1 VPGTPVVRVRA
12 AAAAASLAAGLT
24 ARRLAQQQQQPQ
36 QQQQDAKE
44 PQPDHQQALLEE
56 AAVLLSRA
64 RRVVAFTGAGI
75 SAESGI
81 RTYRDSLEGGG
92 LWDGIRGQLGLLLFG
107 TRLGFCCLPRMAW
120 ELYCERLLLPILR
133 AEPNP
138 GHAALAELR
147 CPVITQNVDG
157 LHQRA
162 GSTEVLELHGTCTS
176 HRCAWTGRAVALGP
190 RVDPRSPP
198 ARFARPDVV
207 LFFEGMPAV
216 S

>member
-1 VPGTPVVRVRA
+1 M
-12 AAAAASLAAGLT
+12 
-24 ARRLAQQQQQPQ
+24 
-36 QQQQDAKE
+36 
-44 PQPDHQQALLEE
+44 
-56 AAVLLSRA
+56 
-64 RRVVAFTGAGI
+64 VAFTGAGI

-107 TRLGFCCLPRMAW
+107 TRLGFCLLPRMAW
-120 ELYCERLLLPILR
+120 ECYCERLLQPILR

-207 LFFEGMPAV
+207 LFFEGAPAV